1 MSFKQEETIRL
12 EKTSGEIDSAT
23 HARHWIHTQLLD
35 PHTFFVDG
43 GQEKMS
49 HDGWV
54 CVLA

>member
-23 HARHWIHTQLLD
+23 HARHWIHTQLLH